1 MTLPHSNQRNF
12 PVYQHPMMFTS
23 YQHLANAPVSPLDS
37 YTSALIPQH
46 YSESPTVV
54 DGDVI
59 TNSLTTT
66 SALARDDTQ
75 PTIANES
82 RPNLLRRAIE
92 DPYWI
97 LVTLTVVL
105 GLSITATVVYGVIQ
119 ITLAI
124 GAWFHA
130 HGAALGA
137 ISAFIIALILCGGAT
152 AAKCTGI
159 HCGGC
164 KG

>member
-1 MTLPHSNQRNF
+1 MTHPHSDQRSV
-12 PVYQHPMMFTS
+12 PVYQHPMVFTP
-23 YQHLANAPVSPLDS
+23 YQHLVNAPVSSLDFH
-37 YTSALIPQH
+37 TSGLIPQH
-46 YSESPTVV
+46 YSQPPTVV
-54 DGDVI
+54 DGEVI
-59 TNSLTTT
+59 TSSLTTRG
-66 SALARDDTQ
+66 LVRDNTQ
-75 PTIANES
+75 PTIAGES
-82 RPNLLRRAIE
+82 RPSLLRRAIA

-97 LVTLTVVL
+97 LVALTVVL

-130 HGAALGA
+130 HGATLGI
-137 ISAFIIALILCGGAT
+137 ISALMIALMLCGGAT
-152 AAKCTGI
+152 ATKCTGI